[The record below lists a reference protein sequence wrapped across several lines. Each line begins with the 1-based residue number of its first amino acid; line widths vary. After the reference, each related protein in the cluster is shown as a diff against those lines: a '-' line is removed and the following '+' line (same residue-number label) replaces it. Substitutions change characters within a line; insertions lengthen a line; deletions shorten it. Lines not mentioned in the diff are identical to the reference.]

1 MVERHFLLMFHPP
14 SPMGT
19 KQTAEA
25 TINIHRKLPSLNAA
39 FLFALC
45 RLCFMTTDN
54 LSNSRLS
61 NVQKDL
67 KELLPSEAILVGQS
81 LNSDLAAMR
90 MLHPYVID
98 TSVIYNL
105 SGDRKKKTKLSVL
118 SEMFLGEKIQTEGRR
133 GHNPEEDAVAAM

>member
-1 MVERHFLLMFHPP
+1 M
-14 SPMGT
+14 S
-19 KQTAEA
+19 KQGLESSHKF
-25 TINIHRKLPSLNAA
+25 INFFSITHLI
-39 FLFALC
+39 F
-45 RLCFMTTDN
+45 RLI
-54 LSNSRLS
+54 

-67 KELLPSEAILVGQS
+67 KQLLPSDAILVGQS

-118 SEMFLGEKIQTEGRR
+118 SEMFLGEKIQRESRR
-133 GHNPEEDAVAAM
+133 GHSPEEDAIAAM

>member
-1 MVERHFLLMFHPP
+1 MR
-14 SPMGT
+14 
-19 KQTAEA
+19 
-25 TINIHRKLPSLNAA
+25 I
-39 FLFALC
+39 
-45 RLCFMTTDN
+45 
-54 LSNSRLS
+54 SNYYNFRLS

-67 KELLPSEAILVGQS
+67 KDLLPSDAILVGQS

-133 GHNPEEDAVAAM
+133 GHNPEEDAIAAM